1 MSRTRQT
8 TTQYMNIC
16 QYAHTSVCYTVL
28 TSTRWH
34 ALSLPATAVCVLCF
48 CFLRLFAALLIQLT
62 WDKKKQTTTKSRQG
76 AHSKRRVRCETC
88 MCIMLRRRGH
98 GIITLQWPAS
108 SACDLSLS
116 IYFRSPFSCCGDNS
130 TKAYTQTNT
139 NCRQAKE
146 HEGQT
151 ANISHLTRPAEP
163 CARNHPSLT
172 ASS

>member
-1 MSRTRQT
+1 MLYCADKHKMACFVFIACR
-8 TTQYMNIC
+8 C
-16 QYAHTSVCYTVL
+16 CL
-28 TSTRWH
+28 C
-34 ALSLPATAVCVLCF
+34 AL
-48 CFLRLFAALLIQLT
+48 FLLSAALCCLAHKADLE
-62 WDKKKQTTTKSRQG
+62 KKKQTTTKSRQE
-76 AHSKRRVRCETC
+76 AHSKKRVRCGTC
-88 MCIMLRRRGH
+88 MCVMLRCCEH

-151 ANISHLTRPAEP
+151 ADISHTSRVLQ
-163 CARNHPSLT
+163 SLALAT
-172 ASS
+172 ILR

>member
-1 MSRTRQT
+1 MSHYCVHDERQR
-8 TTQYMNIC
+8 QYINIF
-16 QYAHTSVCYTVL
+16 QYAHTLLYVILCWQAQDGMLCLY
-28 TSTRWH
+28 RPP
-34 ALSLPATAVCVLCF
+34 LSACF
-48 CFLRLFAALLIQLT
+48 VSAFLLIQLT
-62 WDKKKQTTTKSRQG
+62 WDKKKQTTTKSRQE
-76 AHSKRRVRCETC
+76 AHSKKRVRCGTC
-88 MCIMLRRRGH
+88 MCVMLRCCEH

-139 NCRQAKE
+139 NCRHAKE

-151 ANISHLTRPAEP
+151 ADISHLTRPAEP